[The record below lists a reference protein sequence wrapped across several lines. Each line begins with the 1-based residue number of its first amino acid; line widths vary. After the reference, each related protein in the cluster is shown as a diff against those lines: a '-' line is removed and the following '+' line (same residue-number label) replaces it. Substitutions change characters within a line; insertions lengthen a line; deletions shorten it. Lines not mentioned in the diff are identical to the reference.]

1 MVPAQPNDNIKSP
14 VKIGLPTLIAYAD
27 RIHVNSLLLKNAE
40 GVFPAVVVE
49 YVEFT
54 DIFGQ
59 KYRSNS
65 FCVPP
70 LPALVLNCKLYLAV
84 NLTTIRNAH
93 MFLRKK
99 L

>member
-49 YVEFT
+49 
-54 DIFGQ
+54 
-59 KYRSNS
+59 
-65 FCVPP
+65 
-70 LPALVLNCKLYLAV
+70 
-84 NLTTIRNAH
+84 
-93 MFLRKK
+93 
-99 L
+99 